1 MIENA
6 SVEQPDVILRSEGWF
21 AIPDVPDY
29 IEKYT
34 HILNFKYTEDFHEIQ
49 IYYKFFPLSKN

>member
-1 MIENA
+1 MIGDA

-21 AIPDVPDY
+21 AIPDVSDY

-34 HILNFKYTEDFHEIQ
+34 HILNFEI
-49 IYYKFFPLSKN
+49 